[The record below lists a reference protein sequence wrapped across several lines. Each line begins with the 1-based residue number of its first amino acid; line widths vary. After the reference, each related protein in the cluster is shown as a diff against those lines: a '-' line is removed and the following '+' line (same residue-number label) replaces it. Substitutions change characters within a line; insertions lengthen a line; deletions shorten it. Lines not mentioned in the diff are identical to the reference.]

1 MRVTKPLSATQL
13 VRPIH
18 APRLV
23 RKALKKL
30 THERHPVITMDVNPV
45 QDPEIRR
52 SLRVPL
58 EEVI

>member
-13 VRPIH
+13 VRPIQ
-18 APRLV
+18 APRLM

-30 THERHPVITMDVNPV
+30 TYERHPIITMDVNPV
-45 QDPEIRR
+45 QYPEIRGR
-52 SLRVPL
+52 FRVPL

>member
-1 MRVTKPLSATQL
+1 M
-13 VRPIH
+13 
-18 APRLV
+18 

-45 QDPEIRR
+45 QYPEIRR

>member
-1 MRVTKPLSATQL
+1 M
-13 VRPIH
+13 
-18 APRLV
+18 

-30 THERHPVITMDVNPV
+30 THERHPVITMDVNPI

-52 SLRVPL
+52 SFRVPL

>member
-18 APRLV
+18 APRFV

-30 THERHPVITMDVNPV
+30 THERHPIIAMDVDPV
-45 QDPEIRR
+45 QYPEIRGR
-52 SLRVPL
+52 LRVPL

>member
-1 MRVTKPLSATQL
+1 MW
-13 VRPIH
+13 
-18 APRLV
+18 
-23 RKALKKL
+23 KALKKL
-30 THERHPVITMDVNPV
+30 THERHPVITVNVNPV

>member
-23 RKALKKL
+23 WKALKKL
-30 THERHPVITMDVNPV
+30 TYERHPIIAMDVDPV
-45 QDPEIRR
+45 QYPEIRGR
-52 SLRVPL
+52 IRVPL

>member
-1 MRVTKPLSATQL
+1 M
-13 VRPIH
+13 
-18 APRLV
+18 

-30 THERHPVITMDVNPV
+30 THERHPVIAMDVNPV

>member
-1 MRVTKPLSATQL
+1 M
-13 VRPIH
+13 
-18 APRLV
+18 

-52 SLRVPL
+52 SLRMPP

>member
-1 MRVTKPLSATQL
+1 MRVAEPLSATQL
-13 VRPIH
+13 VRPIQ
-18 APRLV
+18 APRLMW
-23 RKALKKL
+23 KALKKL

-45 QDPEIRR
+45 QCPEIRR